1 MWSDGMKG
9 SGRVGSVGGEDA
21 ASLPPPLDPL
31 LLCNAPLSVGPSVSD
46 PLLQSKRKN
55 TSFKITNI
63 LPSRPP
69 SNDPEESGEDDPD
82 DSHTEDISDGPELP
96 AQPSKKFMSTMRRNS
111 FDAAAS
117 AAAAVVAAG
126 GSKEAAV
133 SILSSNGLPAS
144 AMSVLNEAVPV
155 FSKNAKWVSS
165 VLAVSHPNN
174 SIDARHGPRDRFK
187 VVRMETN
194 IPLKRGRWTCID
206 YIDKRTISSNSTVVS
221 DKNELTDNG
230 EHEEERPSPH
240 TSVTTSSTVPSS
252 SSQHIPNFSSIAEPV
267 RMSSNP
273 QTPSVVQSPSTA
285 PPSYPTSA
293 SQHQQQMFQQLL
305 QKQPNPQQVI
315 QFAATPVTCQSM
327 IKQQQQ
333 SLLLPQQQT
342 STNLVSSSGSGHHTQ
357 PVPSPQMSTH
367 HQQLILE
374 GGASISSSLITPL
387 TFGGLMSTSSAVNSI
402 PPSRA
407 ETDILPPTTFY
418 PAHFDHP
425 IDNEHLVERLEE
437 ISTQQNAPFVE
448 EDIDNSCE
456 IQNSYGNRGY
466 TTNSNNNQFGN
477 MYHQQQTQIQ
487 QQGNFQYNHHQQYPQ
502 GSRYLSRP
510 ESTGPYNNN
519 INNYPPSSSGLSRYT
534 SRGVSPVKERP
545 PAQPSTNTTDGT
557 NHSLFASFYRFIS
570 KGINAV

>member
-1 MWSDGMKG
+1 MNMSWLEGAHFKTDSVVVPPTSVVGSCEERGLFLGRVELVCPIYWRICGVVWKDVSAG

-31 LLCNAPLSVGPSVSD
+31 LLCNAPLGVGPSGVSD

-96 AQPSKKFMSTMRRNS
+96 AQPSKKFMSTMR
-111 FDAAAS
+111 
-117 AAAAVVAAG
+117 

-407 ETDILPPTTFY
+407 ETDILPPY
-418 PAHFDHP
+418 Y
-425 IDNEHLVERLEE
+425 IL
-437 ISTQQNAPFVE
+437 
-448 EDIDNSCE
+448 SCA
-456 IQNSYGNRGY
+456 
-466 TTNSNNNQFGN
+466 F
-477 MYHQQQTQIQ
+477 
-487 QQGNFQYNHHQQYPQ
+487 
-502 GSRYLSRP
+502 
-510 ESTGPYNNN
+510 
-519 INNYPPSSSGLSRYT
+519 
-534 SRGVSPVKERP
+534 
-545 PAQPSTNTTDGT
+545 
-557 NHSLFASFYRFIS
+557 
-570 KGINAV
+570 